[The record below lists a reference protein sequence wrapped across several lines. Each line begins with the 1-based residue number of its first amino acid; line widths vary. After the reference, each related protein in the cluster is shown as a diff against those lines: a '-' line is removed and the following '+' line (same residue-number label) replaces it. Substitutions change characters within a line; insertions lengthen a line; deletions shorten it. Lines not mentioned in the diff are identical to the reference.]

1 MKKLNILLVSFICLF
16 TVSCD
21 DFLDVQPVGKVIPTT
36 YDDFRALMTN
46 AYETEG
52 GLQSKSLAS
61 IRGDEF
67 TINESQGDAKE
78 HKDIYIWNDINQDL
92 QVRVFDWQSYY
103 KILVNVNHTINE
115 GGEATDAKA
124 NDINQLLAEAYL
136 LRAYTNFDLVNLYAD
151 IYNADNLNKLAIP
164 LATEIDL
171 EKDYKRNTIKEV
183 YAQINSDINKGLEL
197 MVVEKQDKNINYRF
211 SKVSALGF
219 AARVYLFMSEWDL
232 ASNYAKDALVINS
245 ELVDL
250 TLADA
255 QSPVEY
261 NSVENILAMER
272 TFDNKVKSVTY
283 ISDKLVDA
291 FDKTNDIRFSTFFE
305 ESKII
310 PDKYLGKIGGSDLKN
325 KVSMRTAE
333 LYLILAEAQT
343 KSVEGNLTEAKK
355 YLKDLLITRLKTTY
369 YAAEAAAIDAMSKE
383 DFIKK
388 VEEERMKELA
398 CQGFRWF
405 DLRRNGKPE
414 LKKTFDGK
422 EYTLKANDPRY
433 VIPFP
438 VEAVENNPNLK
449 NN

>member
-1 MKKLNILLVSFICLF
+1 
-16 TVSCD
+16 
-21 DFLDVQPVGKVIPTT
+21 VQPVGKVIPTT

-46 AYETEG
+46 AYEMEG
-52 GLQSKSLAS
+52 ALQSKSLAS
-61 IRGDEF
+61 VRGDEF
-67 TINESQGDAKE
+67 TIIETQGDAKE
-78 HKDIYIWNDINQDL
+78 HKDIYIWNDINQDP
-92 QVRVFDWQSYY
+92 QTRVFNWQLYY

-115 GGEATDAKA
+115 GNDATNGKA

-136 LRAYTNFDLVNLYAD
+136 LRAYVHFDLVNLYANV
-151 IYNADNLNKLAIP
+151 YCADDFNKLAIP

-171 EKDYKRNTIKEV
+171 EKDYKRSTIKEV
-183 YAQINSDINKGLEL
+183 YTQINSDIKKGLEL

-219 AARVYLFMSEWDL
+219 AARVHLYMGEWDL
-232 ASNYAKDALVINS
+232 SSSYAKDALAINS
-245 ELVDL
+245 DLVDI
-250 TLADA
+250 TVADA
-255 QSPVEY
+255 QAPIEY
-261 NSVENILAMER
+261 NSVENVLAMER
-272 TFDNKVKSVTY
+272 TFGNKVKSVTY
-283 ISDKLVDA
+283 ISDKILNA
-291 FDKTNDIRFSTFFE
+291 FDKLNDARFTTYFE
-305 ESKII
+305 ESSKT
-310 PDKYLGKIGGSDLKN
+310 PGKYIGKIGGSDLKN

-333 LYLILAEAQT
+333 FYLMVAEAQA
-343 KSVEGNLTEAKK
+343 KSPTGNLTVAKK
-355 YLKDLLITRLKTTY
+355 YLKDLLKARFTSVY

-422 EYTLKANDPRY
+422 EYTLKVNDPRY